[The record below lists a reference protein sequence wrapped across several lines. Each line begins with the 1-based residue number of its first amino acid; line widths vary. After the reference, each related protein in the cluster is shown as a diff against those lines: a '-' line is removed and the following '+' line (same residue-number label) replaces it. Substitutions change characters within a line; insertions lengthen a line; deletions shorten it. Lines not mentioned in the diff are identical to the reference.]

1 MMELRAVGLLSPG
14 DMGHVVGHVLIGH
27 GMPVVTCL
35 AGRSE
40 RTRVLAQKAGIQAVP
55 TYEDLVRDTDVVLS
69 ILVPAEAENAA
80 RRVVTALRQASET
93 TVYVDCNAIAPATAE
108 RIGGLIAG
116 VGSRFVSASIIG
128 PPPRRTGTTRFYA
141 SGTDVEAFEA
151 LAEYGLDIRPLGA
164 ELGHAK
170 GIKMA
175 YGALT
180 KGVAAIATELLVAA
194 RRMGLYTAL
203 VAELNVS
210 QAPLYHRIERTLPAM
225 PTKARRWI
233 GEMEEIAATF
243 TALGLTPKTYQG
255 AADMYRFV
263 GHTPLADETPETR
276 DRDRDLAHVIEIL
289 AKKNIR

>member
-170 GIKMA
+170 GDQNGVWRPDQGRSGHRHRTLSRCTEN
-175 YGALT
+175 GALH
-180 KGVAAIATELLVAA
+180 GPRGRTERQPSPA
-194 RRMGLYTAL
+194 
-203 VAELNVS
+203 VS
-210 QAPLYHRIERTLPAM
+210 PDRTDPAGHADQSPPLDRGDGGDCSDLHRAGIDA
-225 PTKARRWI
+225 
-233 GEMEEIAATF
+233 
-243 TALGLTPKTYQG
+243 
-255 AADMYRFV
+255 
-263 GHTPLADETPETR
+263 
-276 DRDRDLAHVIEIL
+276 
-289 AKKNIR
+289 